1 MTLLL
6 DTKCNLSVAFRL
18 PVQRARVSVAG
29 ILTGSSLCQGQW
41 REEQKGFCQ
50 VLKYLVCSSNSSS
63 ACNTDGWTEKTVDGF
78 NGRFFLVVSHKYL
91 FLHRLKVIFL

>member
-29 ILTGSSLCQGQW
+29 ILKGSSLCQGQW
-41 REEQKGFCQ
+41 GEEQKGFCQ

-63 ACNTDGWTEKTVDGF
+63 ACNTDGWTEKTVAGF
-78 NGRFFLVVSHKYL
+78 NGRFFSIVSHKYL
-91 FLHRLKVIFL
+91 FLLRLKVIFL